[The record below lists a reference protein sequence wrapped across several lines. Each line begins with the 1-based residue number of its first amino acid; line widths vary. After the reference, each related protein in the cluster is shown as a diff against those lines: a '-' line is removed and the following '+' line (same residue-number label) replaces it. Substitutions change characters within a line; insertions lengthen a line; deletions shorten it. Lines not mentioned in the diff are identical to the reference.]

1 METVILDVTTRDAVQ
16 TASGLRKSK
25 MIPAIYYGK
34 GEKNISLQ
42 MDYQSFR
49 KTYIKTGTSQLIDLK
64 IDGMDTKKVL
74 VHEVQF
80 EPVMGTIHHVDFIHV
95 NLKEKITTEVPIEIV
110 GVAPAV
116 KDLGGVMTHV
126 KDVIT
131 VKCLPTAIPH
141 SIELDISGLVE
152 FNASLHVSDLVVA
165 GDVEIVDDLEE
176 VIVIVKAPRVEE
188 EAVVAEGAEV
198 AEGAAPAE
206 GGEAKAEGGESKAE
220 GGEGENKD

>member
-1 METVILDVTTRDAVQ
+1 MDVTTRDTVQ
-16 TASGLRKSK
+16 TASRLRKSK

-64 IDGMDTKKVL
+64 IDGKDTKKVL
-74 VHEVQF
+74 VHEVKF
-80 EPVMGTIHHVDFIHV
+80 EPVKGTIHHVDFIHV

-126 KDVIT
+126 KDVVT

-141 SIELDISGLVE
+141 SIELDISSLVE
-152 FNASLHVSDLVVA
+152 FNAVLHVSDLVVA
-165 GDVEIVDDLEE
+165 DDVEITDDLEE

-188 EAVVAEGAEV
+188 EAPAV
-198 AEGAAPAE
+198 AE
-206 GGEAKAEGGESKAE
+206 GGEAGAAAVDAGAAKAEDGDAKAE
-220 GGEGENKD
+220 EGEGDKKD